1 MAATVKDKVATLTPD
16 TYKIASGM
24 NNFSAWLR
32 TRLRQYEEGVD
43 LVELEVAKTYLRL
56 QFKTLSEAV
65 HSCFPHTD
73 DFSAEDVFIRFNEMM
88 AQKKL
93 EDFE

>member
-56 QFKTLSEAV
+56 QFKTFKRSWRIL
-65 HSCFPHTD
+65 
-73 DFSAEDVFIRFNEMM
+73 NE
-88 AQKKL
+88 
-93 EDFE
+93 